1 MSILSDYKKSATI
14 FIYATCAFVL
24 ISLWLVPKLAGP
36 LAYEDGPV
44 ETLTALLFLLS
55 SVVIAVRSIQALKD
69 KSNNTIAI
77 MGLVVAVAFFVF
89 AGEEISWGQRIFNIE
104 TGEFMQQ
111 YNWQGEVNLHNLH
124 TDLFNIAF
132 HYGALIFLIILPLFR
147 TRIIILLKKFNL
159 DVLKYFIAPTW
170 LALPSFVFL
179 GMLDPRFIY
188 VIEAPWVAVIYLLS
202 LAIGLGLLLFTSIQL
217 IRSEDKTNSTYL
229 FISLLL
235 IGLGLFVSYLQAIDK
250 TPNNIS
256 EYKELVIAIGLFM
269 FAFLWRPDHESENK
283 LIA

>member
-1 MSILSDYKKSATI
+1 
-14 FIYATCAFVL
+14 
-24 ISLWLVPKLAGP
+24 
-36 LAYEDGPV
+36 
-44 ETLTALLFLLS
+44 
-55 SVVIAVRSIQALKD
+55 
-69 KSNNTIAI
+69 
-77 MGLVVAVAFFVF
+77 
-89 AGEEISWGQRIFNIE
+89 
-104 TGEFMQQ
+104 
-111 YNWQGEVNLHNLH
+111 
-124 TDLFNIAF
+124 
-132 HYGALIFLIILPLFR
+132 
-147 TRIIILLKKFNL
+147 
-159 DVLKYFIAPTW
+159 
-170 LALPSFVFL
+170 
-179 GMLDPRFIY
+179 LDPRFIY